1 MNAEIIGVG
10 SELLLGQISNTD
22 AQYLSRQLSSLGIDV
37 FWHTVVGDNRD
48 RLLQTLRIASDRSDI
63 IITTGGL
70 GPTMDDLSKETVA
83 EFLGLDLVL
92 HQPSLKRIREHFA
105 ATGRTMTKNNIKQAM
120 FPRESIILQND
131 IGTAPGAVM
140 EDNGKSYI
148 VLPGPPSELQ
158 HMFDHYAFPYLKRK
172 SGQGIYSRV
181 LRIYGIGES
190 AVEEKVKDLLENQ
203 KNPTLAPLIGVG
215 EVTLRIT
222 AKASSPEEG
231 EALIR
236 PMQQEIEKRLGTAIY
251 GFDEDR
257 MESVVVNLLREKGR
271 TLSVAESCTGGL
283 VSNRITNVPGSSA
296 VLLEGC
302 VTYSNQAKTT
312 RLGVSP
318 KTLAAYGAVSTQ
330 TALEMA
336 EGIRNT
342 SKSDIGI
349 ATTGI
354 AGPGG
359 GSPQKPIG
367 LVHIAIADQDGARAK
382 ELHLDGD
389 RMLIKN
395 GSAMRLL
402 NWLRLYLL
410 SLK

>member
-1 MNAEIIGVG
+1 M
-10 SELLLGQISNTD
+10 
-22 AQYLSRQLSSLGIDV
+22 
-37 FWHTVVGDNRD
+37 
-48 RLLQTLRIASDRSDI
+48 
-63 IITTGGL
+63 
-70 GPTMDDLSKETVA
+70 
-83 EFLGLDLVL
+83 
-92 HQPSLKRIREHFA
+92 
-105 ATGRTMTKNNIKQAM
+105 
-120 FPRESIILQND
+120 
-131 IGTAPGAVM
+131 
-140 EDNGKSYI
+140 
-148 VLPGPPSELQ
+148 
-158 HMFDHYAFPYLKRK
+158 
-172 SGQGIYSRV
+172 
-181 LRIYGIGES
+181 
-190 AVEEKVKDLLENQ
+190 
-203 KNPTLAPLIGVG
+203 
-215 EVTLRIT
+215 RIT

-257 MESVVVNLLREKGR
+257 MESVIVNLLREKGR